1 MKPCDCELP
10 VVDDVGSGGN
20 EEVKVVERRVGLNR
34 LDVGFGVCWHQM
46 ENSMDAVEHTFRC
59 HMRP

>member
-1 MKPCDCELP
+1 MKPCDCDPP

-34 LDVGFGVCWHQM
+34 LDVGFEVCWYQIA
-46 ENSMDAVEHTFRC
+46 NSVDGA
-59 HMRP
+59 

>member
-34 LDVGFGVCWHQM
+34 LDVGFEVC
-46 ENSMDAVEHTFRC
+46 
-59 HMRP
+59 

>member
-10 VVDDVGSGGN
+10 VVDDVGSSGN

-34 LDVGFGVCWHQM
+34 LDVGFEVCWYQM
-46 ENSMDAVEHTFRC
+46 KSTMDAVEHTFRC